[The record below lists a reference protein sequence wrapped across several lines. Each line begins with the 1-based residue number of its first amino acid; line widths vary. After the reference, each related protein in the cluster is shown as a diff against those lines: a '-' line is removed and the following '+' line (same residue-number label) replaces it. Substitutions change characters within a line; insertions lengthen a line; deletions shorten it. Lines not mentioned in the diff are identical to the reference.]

1 MRSMSNPPSKPGMAR
16 LILAPSPTPHAARL
30 RDSPPPIGNR
40 CVVRS
45 GLRAPEERNPT
56 MLLPKGTVALITGA
70 ARGLGWGIA
79 RAFGLAGARVGVT
92 DINEDELARCAR
104 DLAADGTEYRME
116 RSDVA
121 AVAAD
126 EDAGRRPHHRRGQRL
141 EPARLQGRGHVLHDQ
156 TRRRRVRQS
165 PLARS
170 RTRQHRR

>member
-1 MRSMSNPPSKPGMAR
+1 MAR

-79 RAFGLAGARVGVT
+79 RAFGLAGARVAYEVRPGIEVRPK
-92 DINEDELARCAR
+92 EDTAASTGGSPRAASSSGKR
-104 DLAADGTEYRME
+104 SALAAITLT
-116 RSDVA
+116 
-121 AVAAD
+121 
-126 EDAGRRPHHRRGQRL
+126 RG
-141 EPARLQGRGHVLHDQ
+141 
-156 TRRRRVRQS
+156 S
-165 PLARS
+165 KKFFFK
-170 RTRQHRR
+170 